1 MKSLSIIQN
10 GSNLRHKYGRSKS
23 IHKNGRIALARV
35 RFGKKNNICKH
46 VLAMMCRFHDLEWHP
61 NAKDVP
67 LGANKRKK
75 DLGKIS
81 EHFDDEMDDSFEI
94 YLDDDDDE
102 NDDESMEE
110 ITTNVLEARTQH
122 NDETGSSDRHDFVV
136 TGSDNEENIDPIVV
150 AKKRGRP
157 AGSKNKPK
165 DQS

>member
-1 MKSLSIIQN
+1 MTIYQPSELQDENKS
-10 GSNLRHKYGRSKS
+10 
-23 IHKNGRIALARV
+23 
-35 RFGKKNNICKH
+35 
-46 VLAMMCRFHDLEWHP
+46 
-61 NAKDVP
+61 
-67 LGANKRKK
+67 
-75 DLGKIS
+75 
-81 EHFDDEMDDSFEI
+81 DDEMDDSFEI

-136 TGSDNEENIDPIVV
+136 TVSDNEENIDPIVV

-165 DQS
+165 DQSTGSNTHKRPKRK